1 MKNILPIQLI
11 ARLAAILLMAGWCVT
26 AVAET
31 TNVVIVPKSSFADDP
46 GRGKDP
52 FFPDSTRRM
61 QVVAQ
66 KATPGA
72 PVRQNIA
79 PDAIFLKGISG
90 SKLQPL
96 ALINNA
102 TLGAGEASDIRVGLQ
117 LVKIQ
122 CKAVRE
128 RSALVEIVSTGE
140 IRELKLRDG
149 F

>member
-1 MKNILPIQLI
+1 MKNIVPIKLI
-11 ARLAAILLMAGWCVT
+11 VRLAAILVMAGWCVT

-31 TNVVIVPKSSFADDP
+31 TNVVVVPKSFFTDEP

-52 FFPDSTRRM
+52 FFPESARRM

-66 KATPGA
+66 KPTPGA
-72 PVRQNIA
+72 PVRPTIA

-128 RSALVEIVSTGE
+128 RSALVEIINTGE
-140 IRELKLRDG
+140 LRELKLRDG